1 MKLIKNTDVAKTGDV
16 AEVLTHPIEPIDV
29 DTDASKWSRFGWF
42 VVLFGFGGFMLWAL
56 LAPLDKGVPMS
67 GTVAAQSNRQAVQH
81 QTGGTVQ
88 EILVRDGAVVK
99 AGQVVARMNPV
110 IAKSAVDMTESQ
122 YLSALASAA
131 RLTAERDG
139 LKKISFPQELE
150 QRRSEPRVA
159 ELMALQNQLLLS
171 RQSALQSEL
180 SAVDES
186 IAGLKMQIQGL
197 QEGRDSKKEQMAL
210 LKEQLG
216 GMRDLAKEG
225 YVARNRLLD
234 LERTYAQLSGA
245 VSEDIGNIG
254 RSQRQVVELT
264 LRKSQRMQEYQKE
277 VRTQLSEMQ
286 REVEAQQAR
295 LTAQR
300 FELENVEVR
309 APASGTVVGL
319 AVFTNGGVI
328 PAGFRMMDI
337 VPEGDPLIVDGH
349 LPVNLVDKVHPG
361 LPVDLIFSAFN
372 QTKTPHIKGELLTV
386 SADRSVDEHTGIP
399 YYVVRVKV
407 TPEGHKQLA
416 EHKMDIRPGMPV
428 ELFVKTGERTMMNYL
443 MRPIIDRMQ
452 AAMGGD

>member
-1 MKLIKNTDVAKTGDV
+1 MELIKNTNTAKRDV
-16 AEVLTHPIEPIDV
+16 AEVLTHPIEPMEV
-29 DTDASKWSRFGWF
+29 DTDASRWARFGWL

-67 GTVAAQSNRQAVQH
+67 GTVAAQSSRQAVQH
-81 QTGGTVQ
+81 QSGGTVQ
-88 EILVRDGAVVK
+88 EILVRDGDKVK
-99 AGQVVARMNPV
+99 AGQVVARMNSV
-110 IAKSAVDMTESQ
+110 VAKSAVEMSEAQ
-122 YLSALASAA
+122 YLAA
-131 RLTAERDG
+131 IANMGRLIAERDG
-139 LKKISFPQELE
+139 LKKINFPQELVA
-150 QRRSEPRVA
+150 RRGEPRVA
-159 ELMALQNQLLLS
+159 ELMSLQDQLLFS

-180 SAVDES
+180 SAADES
-186 IAGLKMQIQGL
+186 IAGLRMQVQGL

-234 LERTYAQLSGA
+234 LERTYAQLSGS

-254 RSQRQVVELT
+254 RSQRQIIELT
-264 LRKSQRMQEYQKE
+264 LRKSQRVQEYQKE
-277 VRTQLSEMQ
+277 VRTQLSDMQ
-286 REVEAQQAR
+286 RQADAEQAR
-295 LTAQR
+295 LAAQR
-300 FELENVEVR
+300 FELQNVEVR
-309 APASGTVVGL
+309 APASGTVVGK

-337 VPEGDPLIVDGH
+337 VPEGDPLVVEGH

-386 SADRSVDEHTGIP
+386 SADRSVDEHTGMP
-399 YYVVRVKV
+399 YYVVKVKV
-407 TPEGHKQLA
+407 SEAGLKQVA
-416 EHKMDIRPGMPV
+416 EHHMDIRPGMPV

-452 AAMGGD
+452 AATGGD